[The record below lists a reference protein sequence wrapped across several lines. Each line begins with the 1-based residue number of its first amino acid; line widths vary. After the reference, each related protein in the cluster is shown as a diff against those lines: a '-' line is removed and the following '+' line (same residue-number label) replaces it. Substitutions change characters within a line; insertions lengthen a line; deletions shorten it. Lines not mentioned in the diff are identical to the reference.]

1 MAAGAGRRFGFKP
14 KALLQRDGES
24 LLARQIRLLDEA
36 GVRQVAV
43 VLGHHAERLSPVV
56 QRIAAARP
64 HLDVRVALNPSP
76 DDGQGSSLRCGLRAL
91 PAADD
96 SAGSADAPGYLV
108 LLADQPLLEVGDVSA
123 MLRAWRDRAANIDL
137 VLPTHQ
143 GQPGHPLVFGASVR
157 QAILQGQGG
166 EGVREWRRAHPERVS
181 LIPMGHARGVTDV
194 DTPDD
199 LQTLADQHGVRLRWP
214 DEADGTD

>member
-1 MAAGAGRRFGFKP
+1 MAAGAGRRFGLKP

-43 VLGHHAERLSPVV
+43 VLGHHAERLSSVV

-76 DDGQGSSLRCGLRAL
+76 DDGPGSSLRCGLRAL
-91 PAADD
+91 HAADD

-123 MLRAWRDRAANIDL
+123 MLRAKLAVSNALTSRIWAWPVWANSCIAARAKPASRWVCENSFTVVML
-137 VLPTHQ
+137 V
-143 GQPGHPLVFGASVR
+143 
-157 QAILQGQGG
+157 
-166 EGVREWRRAHPERVS
+166 
-181 LIPMGHARGVTDV
+181 
-194 DTPDD
+194 
-199 LQTLADQHGVRLRWP
+199 
-214 DEADGTD
+214 